1 MGKTEER
8 PAHPPGP
15 RLGWFGL
22 SILADF
28 RKDPLAQLDRLHRDY
43 GDAVSYRIGPYRQ
56 YFFFHPDQV
65 RELLVTKAKAFR
77 RFPHPLRVMRQWNGN
92 SLVIAEG
99 AGWLRK
105 RRLVQPALQAKRLAG
120 YLPAMWAEA
129 RKQCDRW
136 ESLLA
141 GAEGSEATLDV
152 QPAIN
157 ALTLNV
163 VAQTMFATD
172 LGAEAATIGAAVATL
187 SQVAV
192 DEFSSA
198 FILPR
203 WVPTAGNRRKNAAIA
218 EIDRV
223 VRRMIAAHEAAA
235 PGADLLSALLT
246 HTETDE
252 DGTLHQLAREEV
264 RDEIT
269 TLLLA
274 GHDTTAAGLTWT
286 LYHLAAHPEIQ
297 ERLREEV
304 DGVLGRTEPTPE
316 DVGRLA
322 LLDRVVKESLRL
334 RPPAIGVFFRQALED
349 VEIGGW
355 RLRRGALA
363 GAYSW
368 VTQRDPRWF
377 PEPERFDP
385 DRFLPERAGQLP
397 LGSYFPFGA
406 GPRMCIG
413 LGMATL
419 EMQTAVAAF
428 LQRLRFAV
436 PAGAAPPR
444 PLGQFS
450 LRPDGGMPLVLSRR
464 V

>member
-1 MGKTEER
+1 MGKAQER
-8 PAHPPGP
+8 PVHPPGP

-28 RKDPLAQLDRLHRDY
+28 RQDPLAQLDRLHRDY

-65 RELLVTKAKAFR
+65 RELLVTRARSFR
-77 RFPHPLRVMRQWNGN
+77 RFRHPLRVMRQWNGD
-92 SLVIAEG
+92 SLIVAEG
-99 AGWLRK
+99 ADWLRK
-105 RRLVQPALQAKRLAG
+105 RRLVQPALQPKRLAG

-129 RKQCDRW
+129 QKQCGRW
-136 ESLLA
+136 ETLLDA
-141 GAEGSEATLDV
+141 ANGRETALDI
-152 QPAIN
+152 QPAMN
-157 ALTLNV
+157 ALTLTV
-163 VAQTMFATD
+163 VAQAMFATD
-172 LGAEAATIGAAVATL
+172 LGAEAAAIGVAVATL
-187 SQVAV
+187 AQVAME
-192 DEFSSA
+192 EFSSA
-198 FILPR
+198 FLLPR
-203 WVPTAGNRRKNAAIA
+203 WVPTARNRRKNAAIA

-223 VRRMIAAHEAAA
+223 VRRMIAAHEAAE
-235 PGADLLSALLT
+235 PGTDLLSALLT
-246 HTETDE
+246 HVETDE
-252 DGTLHQLAREEV
+252 DGTRHQLAREEI

-274 GHDTTAAGLTWT
+274 GHDTTAAGLTWV

-297 ERLREEV
+297 ERVREEV
-304 DGVLGRTEPTPE
+304 DGVLGRRAPTLE
-316 DVGRLA
+316 DVGRLT

-355 RLRRGALA
+355 RLRKGALA

-368 VTQRDPRWF
+368 VTQRDARWF

-385 DRFLPERAGQLP
+385 DRFLAERFTQLP

-413 LGMATL
+413 MGMATL
-419 EMQTAVAAF
+419 EMQTAVASF
-428 LQRLRFAV
+428 LQRFRFAV
-436 PAGAAPPR
+436 PGGAAPPR
-444 PLGQFS
+444 PLGHFS
-450 LRPDGGMPLVLSRR
+450 LRPEGGMPLVLSRR
-464 V
+464 A

>member
-1 MGKTEER
+1 MGKTGAH

-15 RLGWFGL
+15 RPGWFGL

-28 RKDPLAQLDRLHRDY
+28 RQDPLAQLDRLHRDF

-77 RFPHPLRVMRQWNGN
+77 RFPHPLRVMRQWNGD
-92 SLVIAEG
+92 SLLVAEG
-99 AGWLRK
+99 AAWLRK
-105 RRLVQPALQAKRLAG
+105 RRLVQPALQPKRLAG

-129 RKQCDRW
+129 KKQCDRW

-141 GAEGSEATLDV
+141 GAEAGEATLDI
-152 QPAIN
+152 QPAMN

-172 LGAEAATIGAAVATL
+172 LGAEAAAIGTAVTTL
-187 SQVAV
+187 SRVAME
-192 DEFSSA
+192 EFSSA
-198 FILPR
+198 VILPR
-203 WVPTAGNRRKNAAIA
+203 WVPTARNRRKNAAIA
-218 EIDRV
+218 QIDGV

-235 PGADLLSALLT
+235 PGTDLLSALLT

-252 DGTLHQLAREEV
+252 GGTRHRLAREEI

-286 LYHLAAHPEIQ
+286 LYHLAAHPDIQ
-297 ERLREEV
+297 ERLREEA
-304 DGVLGRTEPTPE
+304 GGILGRREPTLE

-355 RLRRGALA
+355 RLRKGALA

-397 LGSYFPFGA
+397 PGSYFPFGA

-413 LGMATL
+413 VGMATL

-428 LQRLRFAV
+428 LQRLRFTV
-436 PAGAAPPR
+436 PAHAAPPR

-450 LRPDGGMPLVLSRR
+450 LRPDGGMALVLRRR